1 MKLEGIEHRF
11 GFIAEKRGFIAA
23 NQLVEALEIQV
34 MENIEKR
41 EHRFIGDILHGLGYV
56 SREQL
61 NEVLKLTDELR
72 RVLDNG
78 PHRL

>member
-56 SREQL
+56 SREQV